1 MKKKSFFRK
10 LPVVSLALLLSAS
23 FAVPSVGYADVN
35 PDIRSRIVMKAAQ
48 GRILSDETGPAYVS
62 PEISTSSSRPIN
74 VIVQLSSEPAAVGK
88 FAARMGMRSM
98 SAASMETAVTREQS
112 SFIDQAKQLGIPLEV
127 NYRYNTVLNGLE
139 VTVAA
144 DRIPELA
151 GISGVKSVYEN
162 KTYYSIPIQEAPALT
177 ASQATY
183 DNAPL
188 DQMNV
193 PEAWA
198 KGLTGQGLK
207 VGVIDTGVDYKH
219 PDLIDA
225 YKGGWD
231 SFEQDDDPYEEPP
244 ISKEDDPFE
253 KGFEG
258 TSHGTHVSGT
268 VAGRAANKSSDI
280 YQKGVAYE
288 ADLYV
293 YKVLGRNAETGRSSG
308 SSAQVIDGIERA
320 VKDGMDVI
328 NLSLGSDV
336 EKDPNSPDSMAVNN
350 AVLSGVVAVVANGNA
365 ADSGPYYYSMGSP
378 AGAQLAISVGAATS
392 PSYYFTA
399 SASVTEATYQ
409 EETETPVSVTSAAYS
424 DMDLNVMG
432 WRVAEENFASILG
445 TEPIDLVYADLG
457 QTEDFNNLDV
467 KDKVV
472 LISRGNLAFVDKL
485 ANAKLKGA
493 KAVIFFNGN
502 SKPGNAN
509 EADLSES
516 IDGRDGFIHS
526 NLGESFEFIPTFDM
540 EGVLGRAIARQMLSH
555 PKEPL
560 AVTFG
565 GDYPRIEMMGDTMA
579 SFSSRGPNADGL
591 LGIKPDLA
599 APGVNIRSTWPAY
612 GLRNPEASYDKAY
625 SRSSGTSMAAP
636 HVAGLALLLL
646 QEHPDW
652 SPFDVRAA
660 LANTS
665 ESLFDDDGQLYD
677 VYSQGAG
684 RADVANALETP
695 ALLQTV
701 EQLTILDK
709 NLNPQQVVNYGSSAS
724 FGIQPAGSENQITEL
739 QLKNTSGSK
748 VQYQAR
754 IELHRDVT
762 SDPLSPIPTPDVS
775 GITAELAGV
784 AADGTISAEG
794 GKAQPFFLSVGR
806 KDTAAD
812 GVYEGAVV
820 LEASG
825 LPSLHLPFSLHV
837 GEAPPATGHGIQE
850 VTFTPTVITPNG
862 DGKQDSADLSFRL
875 TEDVNYIQL
884 LLTDLPGNVVGIVD
898 EFVEED
904 DKGELKL
911 LDRGYYEY
919 KGIDGS
925 YIKMDGDG
933 NLDLDD
939 KGNPI
944 ISKLKE
950 GTYSIVVDALLIQ
963 DNRLLAEYM
972 GFRSFRVDLT
982 PATKPGDGGSG
993 GNNGGGSGGGAGG
1006 GTTTPTTPT
1015 PANPGPAQPAP
1026 SGAPALQSVV
1036 KQGQVVQ
1043 SVPTSAAVAGQV
1055 QTLTVT
1061 DEDLQAAVNAAG
1073 TSRSAIVLSVAK
1085 PEGQSTRIVLTPSQL
1100 EILLKAATGS
1110 SVIVSNTSSSMA
1122 VPAALLKSV
1131 TAGSSLELIIST
1143 AESQSGVFTK
1153 GAAGVSFIGSPVTF
1167 EINAVSSG
1175 MGKAIA
1181 VPASQRIISSF
1192 TVPGQLEANSAGV
1205 LYTNG
1210 GQVNPA
1216 PSIMTKQKDGTTV
1229 VTVSR
1234 PGVSTYA
1241 AASRPVDFTDISS
1254 SYAQSQIR
1262 ALAGKLLMNGTSDKT
1277 YSPKK
1282 NVTRAEFASM
1292 LSRALG
1298 LVPSKAAPFT
1308 DVKAGSWYAG
1318 HVAAAYEA
1326 GLVGGHAN
1334 GSFDPNASI
1343 SRQDMSVMLAKAID
1357 LLQIEPKAEG
1367 PDRVPYGDASSL
1379 ARYAQQ
1385 SIETVSGL
1393 GLMNGET
1400 SGGLSFF
1407 RPQAATTREA
1417 AAKVL
1422 YLLLQKG
1429 ELING

>member
-1 MKKKSFFRK
+1 
-10 LPVVSLALLLSAS
+10 
-23 FAVPSVGYADVN
+23 
-35 PDIRSRIVMKAAQ
+35 MKAAQ
-48 GRILSDETGPAYVS
+48 GGMLSDETGPAYVS
-62 PEISTSSSRPIN
+62 PEISSSSSRPIN

-98 SAASMETAVTREQS
+98 SAASMETTATREQS

-151 GISGVKSVYEN
+151 AISGVKSVYEN

-183 DNAPL
+183 DHAPL

-219 PDLIDA
+219 PDLIGA

-336 EKDPNSPDSMAVNN
+336 EKDPNSPDAMAVNN

-409 EETETPVSVTSAAYS
+409 VERESSVSVNSAVYS
-424 DMDLNVMG
+424 NMDLNVMG
-432 WRVAEENFASILG
+432 WRVAEEDFASILG

-457 QTEDFNNLDV
+457 QTEDFNDLNV
-467 KDKVV
+467 EDKVV
-472 LISRGNLAFVDKL
+472 LLSRGNLAFVDKL

-516 IDGRDGFIHS
+516 IEGRDGFILS

-540 EGVLGRAIARQMLSH
+540 KGAQGRAIARQMLSH
-555 PKEPL
+555 PTEPL

-565 GDYPRIEMMGDTMA
+565 GDYPRIEVMGDTMA

-612 GLRNPEASYDKAY
+612 GLSNPEASYDEAY

-665 ESLFDDDGQLYD
+665 ESLFDEDGKPYD

-684 RADVANALETP
+684 RADVGNALETP

-724 FGIQPAGSENQITEL
+724 FGIQPAGSEIQMMEL

-754 IELHRDVT
+754 IELHPDVT
-762 SDPLSPIPTPDVS
+762 SDPLNPIPTPDVS

-784 AADGTISAEG
+784 AKDGTISAEG
-794 GKAQPFFLSVGR
+794 GKTQPFFLSVGR
-806 KDTAAD
+806 EDTAED

-850 VTFTPTVITPNG
+850 VTFSPTVITPNG
-862 DGKQDSADLSFRL
+862 DGKQDSADLTFRL

-884 LLTDLPGNVVGIVD
+884 LLTDLPGNVVGIVG
-898 EFVEED
+898 EFAEED

-925 YIKMDGDG
+925 YIKMDEEGK
-933 NLDLDD
+933 LDLDD
-939 KGNPI
+939 NGNPI

-982 PATKPGDGGSG
+982 PATQPGDGDSG
-993 GNNGGGSGGGAGG
+993 GDNGGGSGGGAGG
-1006 GTTTPTTPT
+1006 GTPTPAPTT
-1015 PANPGPAQPAP
+1015 PANPPAQPAP

-1043 SVPTSAAVAGQV
+1043 SVPTSAAVTGQV

-1061 DEDLQAAVNAAG
+1061 DKDLQAAVNAAG
-1073 TSRSAIVLSVAK
+1073 TSRSAIVLSVGK
-1085 PEGQSTRIVLTPSQL
+1085 SEGQSTKAVLTPSQL

-1110 SVIVSNTSSSMA
+1110 SVIVSNTISSMA
-1122 VPAALLKSV
+1122 VPAVLLKSV
-1131 TAGSSLELIIST
+1131 TAGSSLEMIIST
-1143 AESQSGVFTK
+1143 AESQSGVFTR
-1153 GAAGVSFIGSPVTF
+1153 GAAGVSLIGSPVTF
-1167 EINAVSSG
+1167 EINEVSG
-1175 MGKAIA
+1175 GTGKAVTI
-1181 VPASQRIISSF
+1181 PAGQRILSSF
-1192 TVPGQLEANSAGV
+1192 TVPGQLEAYSAGV
-1205 LYTNG
+1205 LYTDG

-1216 PSIMTKQKDGTTV
+1216 PSIMTKQKDGMTV

-1241 AASRPVDFTDISS
+1241 AASRPANFTDISS
-1254 SYAQSQIR
+1254 SYAQSQIK
-1262 ALAGKLLMNGTSDKT
+1262 ALAGKLLINGTSDKT

-1298 LVPSKAAPFT
+1298 LAPSKAAPFT

-1318 HVAAAYEA
+1318 HVAAVYEA

-1334 GSFDPNASI
+1334 GGFDPNASI
-1343 SRQDMSVMLAKAID
+1343 SRQDMSVMLAKAIA

-1385 SIETVSGL
+1385 SIETVSAL

-1400 SGGLSFF
+1400 SGGVSFF

-1429 ELING
+1429 ELIN